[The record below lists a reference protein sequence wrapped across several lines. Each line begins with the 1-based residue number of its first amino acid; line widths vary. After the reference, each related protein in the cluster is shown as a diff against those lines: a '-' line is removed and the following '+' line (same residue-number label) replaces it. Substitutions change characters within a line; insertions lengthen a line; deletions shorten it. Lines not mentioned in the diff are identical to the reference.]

1 MPIAGFQHIN
11 TRSADAERTRDF
23 YVHVLGLRVGDRPPL
38 RSSGYWLYLG
48 DQPIVHLVQ
57 RDPVAAVTAGESVS
71 FDHVAFS
78 CTNLDATRQALQAAG
93 IAFRETVGARA
104 GAVQIRV
111 QDPDGIQ
118 LELNFAIGEHER
130 VPAPNTL

>member
-11 TRSADAERTRDF
+11 TRSTDVERTRDF

-38 RSSGYWLYLG
+38 RSTGYWLYLG

-57 RDPVAAVTAGESVS
+57 RDVAAGVGAGESGS

-93 IAFRETVGARA
+93 IVFRETVGARD

-118 LELNFAIGEHER
+118 LELNFA
-130 VPAPNTL
+130 AQ